1 MSKIQRRLEARAR
14 AENLCNIEKKKPVWD
29 TYHDTYRMCSD
40 QQAAVQHAIGRD
52 VEDMIEAE
60 KLYVEYDTPLLSPLD
75 MYELNQALKLADAD
89 YAFYIEQLDA
99 IYATHRNKHGSFTK
113 ELNEDAKKDAELLL
127 HIAEEYAKVRKFAEA
142 LIAASNNII
151 IAVIHKFE
159 KRVAMMKQANP
170 EVKADQ
176 PALA

>member
-1 MSKIQRRLEARAR
+1 MSKIQRRLEARAQ
-14 AENLCNIEKKKPVWD
+14 AENLRNIEKKKPVWD
-29 TYHDTYRMCSD
+29 TYHDTYRMCSE

-60 KLYVEYDTPLLSPLD
+60 KVFIEKGTPLLSPLD
-75 MYELNQALKLADAD
+75 MYELNQSLKLADAD

-99 IYATHRNKHGSFTK
+99 IYAMHHHKHGSFTQ
-113 ELNEDAKKDAELLL
+113 EMNEDAKKDAELLL

-142 LIAASNNII
+142 LISASNNII

-159 KRVAMMKQANP
+159 KRVDMMKEANP
-170 EVKADQ
+170 ELTADQ
-176 PALA
+176 PALT